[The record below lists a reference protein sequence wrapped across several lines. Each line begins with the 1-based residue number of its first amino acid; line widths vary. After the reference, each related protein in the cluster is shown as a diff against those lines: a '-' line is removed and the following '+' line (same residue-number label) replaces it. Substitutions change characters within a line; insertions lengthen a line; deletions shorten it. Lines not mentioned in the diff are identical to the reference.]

1 MALVKDGIEI
11 IEPQI
16 LTNTGWVEKFKKSW
30 VENNKWQHQQ
40 KKKSCKQN
48 MNDNIN
54 RKHLEHMS
62 VLFSLPKTFLQC
74 LFSQQQVLAYFL
86 QLCSIR
92 SDYRSRE
99 ICKNLT
105 QQEQQKLY
113 GV

>member
-1 MALVKDGIEI
+1 MALVKDGIKM

-16 LTNTGWVEKFKKSW
+16 LTNTGWVEKLKKSW
-30 VENNKWQHQQ
+30 VENNKWQHQK

-62 VLFSLPKTFLQC
+62 VLFSLSKTFLQC

-92 SDYRSRE
+92 CDRSRE

-105 QQEQQKLY
+105 QQEQQKLH

>member
-1 MALVKDGIEI
+1 MTT
-11 IEPQI
+11 P
-16 LTNTGWVEKFKKSW
+16 T
-30 VENNKWQHQQ
+30 

-54 RKHLEHMS
+54 RKHLQHMS
-62 VLFSLPKTFLQC
+62 VLFSLSKTFLQC

-92 SDYRSRE
+92 SDRSRE

-105 QQEQQKLY
+105 KTRRTKAVWSVNILNIK
-113 GV
+113 VT